1 MTSRPQTREVTNV
14 SPVASIAFAESVT
27 FTTGIDYSDFRD
39 FNNAYNQALREI
51 APLVWA
57 TAESL
62 GDYVTETPMET
73 SRLSTCQV
81 IQTRTVR
88 VELAMVTKIAAEL
101 TPNNERVLDI
111 LLDMIGTHLA
121 NTLKAWECDRMR
133 TSFPRRLRR

>member
-1 MTSRPQTREVTNV
+1 M
-14 SPVASIAFAESVT
+14 SPIASFAFAESVT
-27 FTTGIDYSDFRD
+27 FTARIDDSDLRS
-39 FNNAYNQALREI
+39 FNNAYNRALCEI

-88 VELAMVTKIAAEL
+88 VELTMATKIAAEL
-101 TPNNERVLDI
+101 TSNNERVLDT
-111 LLDMIGTHLA
+111 LLDMISAHLGNA
-121 NTLKAWECDRMR
+121 LKAWECDRMR